1 MIEVNKTNIKSIW
14 QILKKI
20 LGKMTL
26 KTSFRQTFLIN
37 NKQISNKAE
46 IAQFFI
52 LIFSIL
58 VNLQARI

>member
-46 IAQFFI
+46 IAQFVLFI
-52 LIFSIL
+52 F
-58 VNLQARI
+58 QYW